1 MAESLVGKYTVV
13 KQENFEKFMEVLG
26 VGLATRKIGANIK
39 NTNEFTYDGA
49 GKFKIIQKSTFK
61 NSEIEF
67 ELGKEFETTTVDGRK
82 VRTVFT
88 WEGGKLIQKEWPLND
103 PNAGGATYVR
113 ELKGDELIT
122 TCTCKDVVCVRTY
135 KRV

>member
-1 MAESLVGKYTVV
+1 MRQGKKKY
-13 KQENFEKFMEVLG
+13 ELCSILYNAG

-61 NSEIEF
+61 NSEVEF

-82 VRTVFT
+82 VRVSKF
-88 WEGGKLIQKEWPLND
+88 L
-103 PNAGGATYVR
+103 
-113 ELKGDELIT
+113 
-122 TCTCKDVVCVRTY
+122 
-135 KRV
+135 